1 MLQAPNYWHKMCSD
15 DVTDVYD
22 DDDVTDVYDD
32 DDVTYVY
39 DDVTHTGSKLLAQ
52 DVQ

>member
-1 MLQAPNYWHKMCSD
+1 MLQAPNYWRKMCS
-15 DVTDVYD
+15 
-22 DDDVTDVYDD
+22 DDVTDVYDD

>member
-1 MLQAPNYWHKMCSD
+1 MCS
-15 DVTDVYD
+15 
-22 DDDVTDVYDD
+22 DDVTDVYDD